1 MLKLYCNKT
10 DTVFSV
16 KKENYLNEK
25 IAIFGFNGIDKISYK
40 NELNCKENKLS
51 NFAKLSK
58 DSEKVLIS
66 GTITDN
72 YGVLRRSAVIADKGK
87 LLGISDM
94 RLSVNDNGYTGGGV
108 QRVYQ
113 TQAGRI
119 GLLIGDDILDVDGIK
134 AMSLCDADFIVAIA
148 SGEEKPQYNFL
159 IRSYSYLFG
168 VPILLINSTSVIAS
182 DLSGEICGKSLENHT
197 KITLPIKKSYRLVLT
212 KQRGT

>member
-1 MLKLYCNKT
+1 MKVLCYNSLNVNGA
-10 DTVFSV
+10 DV
-16 KKENYLNEK
+16 KKFDVYDVVV
-25 IAIFGFNGIDKISYK
+25 FGFEGLNKIRYK
-40 NELNCKENKLS
+40 NELNGSESVLQ
-51 NFAKLSK
+51 NFASLSK
-58 DSEKVLIS
+58 TSKKILIS
-66 GTITDN
+66 GAITDN

-94 RLSVNDNGYTGGGV
+94 RLSVNDNGYLGGGA

-113 TQAGRI
+113 TQVGRI
-119 GLLIGDDILDVDGIK
+119 GLLVGDDILDIDGIK
-134 AMSLCDADFIVAIA
+134 AMSLCDADFIVAIT

-168 VPILLINSTSVIAS
+168 VAIVLINSTGVIAS

-197 KITLPIKKSYRLVLT
+197 KITLPVKKSYRLVVT

>member
-1 MLKLYCNKT
+1 MLKLYCNKN
-10 DTVFSV
+10 DKVFSV
-16 KKENYLNEK
+16 KSSEYQTEK
-25 IAIFGFNGIDKISYK
+25 LAVFGFNGIDKISYK
-40 NELNCKENKLS
+40 RELNYSESKLS
-51 NFAKLSK
+51 SFARLSK
-58 DSEKVLIS
+58 ESGKVLIS
-66 GTITDN
+66 GAITDN

-94 RLSVNDNGYTGGGV
+94 RLAINDSGYLGGGA

-113 TQAGRI
+113 TQIGRI
-119 GLLIGDDILDVDGIK
+119 GLLIGDDILDIDGIK
-134 AMSLCDADFIVAIA
+134 AMSLCDADFIVAIM

-168 VPILLINSTSVIAS
+168 LPMVLISTTGVIAS

-197 KITLPIKKSYRLVLT
+197 RITLPVKKSYRIVST

>member
-1 MLKLYCNKT
+1 MLKLYCNKN
-10 DTVFSV
+10 DKVFSV
-16 KKENYLNEK
+16 KSSEYQTERL
-25 IAIFGFNGIDKISYK
+25 AVFGFNGIDKISYK
-40 NELNCKENKLS
+40 RELNCSENKLS

-58 DSEKVLIS
+58 ESGKVLIS

-94 RLSVNDNGYTGGGV
+94 RLSVNDNGYQGGGA

-113 TQAGRI
+113 TQVGRI
-119 GLLIGDDILDVDGIK
+119 GLLVGDDILDIDGIK
-134 AMSLCDADFIVAIA
+134 AMSLCDADFIIA
-148 SGEEKPQYNFL
+148 LMSGEEKPQYNFL

-168 VPILLINSTSVIAS
+168 VPIVLINSNTVIAS
-182 DLSGEICGKSLENHT
+182 DLSGEICGRSLENQT
-197 KITLPIKKSYRLVLT
+197 KITLPVKKSYRLVVT